1 MAGCGFLTAA
11 ASLVVEALGHA
22 GFRSCGSWAS
32 EQRVNSCGTWAQL
45 LRSMWDSPGTGIES
59 VSPAL
64 AGGFFTTEP
73 AGKLQYQVFVF
84 DSCSFT
90 QKNKEMKPML
100 IHPME
105 GWEQVTDRFLAIPV
119 VT

>member
-1 MAGCGFLTAA
+1 
-11 ASLVVEALGHA
+11 
-22 GFRSCGSWAS
+22 
-32 EQRVNSCGTWAQL
+32 
-45 LRSMWDSPGTGIES
+45 MWDSPGTGIEP

-64 AGGFFTTEP
+64 AGRFFTTEL

-84 DSCSFT
+84 DSCLFM
-90 QKNKEMKPML
+90 QENKEMKPML

-105 GWEQVTDRFLAIPV
+105 GWEQVADRFLAIPV

>member
-1 MAGCGFLTAA
+1 
-11 ASLVVEALGHA
+11 
-22 GFRSCGSWAS
+22 
-32 EQRVNSCGTWAQL
+32 
-45 LRSMWDSPGTGIES
+45 MWDLPRSGIEP

-64 AGGFFTTEP
+64 AGRFFTTEL

-84 DSCSFT
+84 DSCLFM
-90 QKNKEMKPML
+90 QENKEMKPML